1 MTSRP
6 KLAAESSETVRKRR
20 LYEDVASRLEALIHS
35 GDLREG
41 DILPTERDLMQ
52 RYGVGRPAVRE
63 AIFALKKM
71 GLIDVAQGSRARV
84 TSPSSSTVVDSLSGP
99 IRFLLSE
106 REGVEQF
113 QEARIFFEV
122 GLARHAALHAS
133 KDDLAAVQKALTA
146 NEQTLGD
153 LSSFE
158 RTDVAFHH
166 AIASIARNPI
176 FESIHQVMFA
186 WLTEQRRIT
195 LVAPRQ
201 QDLALRAHQQI
212 YAAIAAHDPDRAER
226 MMRDHLLQVT
236 KIYWK
241 HRGADHEPVRRD
253 SRVRRQARGN

>member
-1 MTSRP
+1 MTSTP
-6 KLAAESSETVRKRR
+6 KLAAVSNETVRKRR
-20 LYEDVASRLEALIHS
+20 LYEEVAGRLEALIHS
-35 GDLREG
+35 GDMREG
-41 DILPTERDLMQ
+41 DLLPTERDLMQ

-84 TSPSSSTVVDSLSGP
+84 SSPSSSTVVDLLSGP
-99 IRFLLSE
+99 IRYLMSE
-106 REGVEQF
+106 KEGVEQF

-133 KDDLAAVQKALTA
+133 GDDLAAVQKSLRA
-146 NEQTLGD
+146 NERALGD
-153 LSSFE
+153 LSNFE

-186 WLTEQRRIT
+186 WLTEQRRTT

-212 YAAIAAHDPDRAER
+212 YAAIAARDPDRAER

-236 KIYWK
+236 KMYWK
-241 HRGADHEPVRRD
+241 HRGAGHEPVRRD
-253 SRVRRQARGN
+253 GRVRH